1 MKKIMQLV
9 MGAVL
14 LVGLTGCS
22 KSDNPSTP
30 DIAALEQS
38 LVGLWWDEYE
48 YADVTEEGVPFSRVL
63 LAVQVDADHTGCI
76 YLGAFN
82 DTDYYPLA
90 VYGGPQDAGFTW
102 RLLADGSVLL
112 GDPTTGESYALTRSG
127 GSAYGEGMTDV
138 ANTSV
143 TFADNSMTLTNSSYS
158 GELTKADAGKTTDIE
173 QKLQAL
179 IIAVNGGDTGIDVS
193 GGGNGPARARRSF

>member
-1 MKKIMQLV
+1 MFAAV
-9 MGAVL
+9 VL
-14 LVGLTGCS
+14 LPGMAGCS
-22 KSDNPSTP
+22 EDDNPSNNDTKV
-30 DIAALEQS
+30 LEQS
-38 LVGLWWDEYE
+38 LVGLWWDEFE
-48 YADVTEEGVPFSRVL
+48 YADVTEEGVPFSRLL

-76 YLGAFN
+76 YLGVFN

-102 RLLADGSVLL
+102 RLLAAGSVLL

-143 TFADNSMTLTNSSYS
+143 TFADNSMTLTNSSYF